1 MVCESAGFCR
11 TRNEKKLLNPMPK
24 LIRITTA
31 PLSLKYLLSNQMRY
45 MKENGF
51 DVLMVSSEGKEWP
64 DLLKNEQCPN
74 RVVHMTR
81 KITPF
86 RDLVSLWRLYRLF
99 RKERPDIVHS
109 HTPKAGL
116 LAMLAAR
123 LAGVKIRIHT
133 IAGLRFM
140 TATGMKRRILV
151 FMEKLTAKAAH
162 HVWPNSYS
170 LLNYIRKNKLVK
182 EKKLQVIGYGSSNGV
197 DLGRYAVGSLRPE
210 KLEEIK
216 KQVSYDPQYTY
227 LLNMGRIVRDKGID
241 EVLRSFDVVY
251 RDNDKLRLIVLGAFE
266 DDLDPISAE
275 ARNILQTHPAV
286 IHIDWSDHVEYFMHI
301 ARLLIHAS
309 YREGFPN
316 TLLQAG
322 AMGCPI
328 ICTEIEGS
336 VDIVTHK
343 ETGLIFQPGNA
354 TELLEKL
361 RYALAQP
368 GEMTAY
374 SRALQRKVEEKFSQQ
389 YLHECIRQKYLELL
403 QQRASA

>member
-1 MVCESAGFCR
+1 
-11 TRNEKKLLNPMPK
+11 MPK

-45 MKENGF
+45 MKEQGF
-51 DVLMVSSEGKEWP
+51 DVIMVSSEGKEWP

-74 RVVHMTR
+74 RIIPMTR

-86 RDLVSLWRLYRLF
+86 QDMRSLWLLYKLF
-99 RKERPDIVHS
+99 KKEKPDIVHS

-140 TATGMKRRILV
+140 TATGTTRKVLV

-170 LLNYIRKNKLVK
+170 LQAYIKENKLVN
-182 EKKLQVIGYGSSNGV
+182 EKKLQVIGHGSSNGV
-197 DLGRYAVGSLRPE
+197 DLKRYSVTALKPE

-216 KQVSYDPQYTY
+216 KQLNYDEQYCY
-227 LLNMGRIVRDKGID
+227 LLNMGRIVKDKGID
-241 EVLRSFDVVY
+241 EVLRSFKTVHAA
-251 RDNDKLRLIVLGAFE
+251 NDKLRLIVLGAFE
-266 DDLDPISAE
+266 DDLDPISDE
-275 ARNILQTHPAV
+275 AREILKTHPAI
-286 IHIDWSDHVEYFMHI
+286 IHIDWSDHVEYFMHLSH
-301 ARLLIHAS
+301 LLIHAS

-316 TLLQAG
+316 TLLQTG

-328 ICTEIEGS
+328 VCSAIEGS

-343 ETGLIFQPGNA
+343 ETGLLFQSKNA
-354 TELLEKL
+354 DDLLEKL
-361 RYALAQP
+361 SYALAQP
-368 GEMTAY
+368 EEMQQYAVN
-374 SRALQRKVEEKFSQQ
+374 LRKKIENYFSQE
-389 YLHECIRQKYLELL
+389 YLHGCIKEKYLELL
-403 QQRASA
+403 SKN